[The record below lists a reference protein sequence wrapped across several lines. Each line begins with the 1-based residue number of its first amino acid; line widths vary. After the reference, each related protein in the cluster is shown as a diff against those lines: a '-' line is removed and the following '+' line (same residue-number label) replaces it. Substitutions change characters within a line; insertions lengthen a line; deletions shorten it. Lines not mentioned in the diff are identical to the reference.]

1 MLKLYVW
8 LVCTATL
15 LIHQSAYAAAAN
27 NALETASEGVRSNIL
42 QGNWRIVFVAVCIM
56 AAGFMFAVGKLAWY
70 WCVAIIIGAL
80 LIAGAEIWAAW
91 LFSLF

>member
-8 LVCTATL
+8 LTCTATL
-15 LIHQSAYAAAAN
+15 LINQSAYAAAAN
-27 NALETASEGVRSNIL
+27 NALETASEGVRTNIL

-70 WCVAIIIGAL
+70 WCVAIIIGSL
-80 LIAGAEIWAAW
+80 LIAGAETWAAW
-91 LFSLF
+91 LFGLF